1 MYPVNLKG
9 RIQRLIIKSQRNKT
23 VMNSIEV
30 PEVCALAI
38 NNLPIVGRPIWR
50 LTEGKHIVKLEITW
64 QLPRSTTT
72 RRTNQRSKTKRKL
85 PADGVIQRQD
95 GATKM
100 ADHSKMAAPTLPTTT
115 DQLNVARCASP
126 STSMESREKTPPRPS
141 TPSTA
146 AVITTDQPL
155 VVPLH
160 EKLFHFMRNMTWMKW
175 FPVPPRT
182 GGVTI

>member
-1 MYPVNLKG
+1 MHTFRQARSDERSIRASRKHAY
-9 RIQRLIIKSQRNKT
+9 IMLIPLNPTFFQSQRNKT
-23 VMNSIEV
+23 VMNTMEV

-85 PADGVIQRQD
+85 PAEGVIQGQD

-146 AVITTDQPL
+146 AVTTTDRPL
-155 VVPLH
+155 
-160 EKLFHFMRNMTWMKW
+160 RGNG
-175 FPVPPRT
+175 RR
-182 GGVTI
+182 